1 MNLFQQLTL
10 GSILALSATA
20 FTQAAEIQLTVS
32 NIQVAKGSIQIAI
45 FNSEETYNNGEAV
58 VTKSIKVTADKLDV
72 SFPNLI
78 DGEYAIKLLHDE
90 NDNGRLDTNLVGM
103 PTEGYGFSNNA
114 GRFGPASYADA
125 NFAVVGDTPITINIR

>member
-45 FNSEETYNNGEAV
+45 FNSEETYNNGKAV

-114 GRFGPASYADA
+114 GIFGPASYADA

>member
-10 GSILALSATA
+10 SSILALSATA

-45 FNSEETYNNGEAV
+45 FNSEETYKEGQPA
-58 VTKSIKVTADKLDV
+58 VTKSIKVTAEKLDI

-103 PTEGYGFSNNA
+103 PTEGYGFSNNG

-125 NFAVVGDTPITINIR
+125 HFAVVGDTPITINIR